1 MIPRMR
7 SRISSGFMRWAA
19 RWCKAIYS
27 AARWAW
33 RKRRSG
39 CAARC
44 GQSRRAKRRT
54 CAVWSSGAGYGIA
67 AAAAAPGTLSV
78 LTRDVLLDPLRECLQ
93 ELAHELAGVVAD
105 DRARIAEHLGG
116 AANVSLGLRHGRNV
130 EENQRLAKM
139 VIGAEGAD
147 DARREAENRPW
158 LAVPRA
164 LAVRPRCDVDRVFE
178 HAGHRAVVLRRHEQ
192 HRVGLLDAALEV
204 FSLLRRIGIEV
215 LVVMR
220 HLPDFDDLELQR
232 RRCQPDHRL
241 GHLAIEGF
249 LAEAADDDRYITGG
263 AHDAP
268 FAGTDDRALGGAHGG
283 IIGDRR
289 PPQRTRRGT
298 LCDGDGPSGFAK
310 VQSTAAAEFSL

>member
-1 MIPRMR
+1 MTRR
-7 SRISSGFMRWAA
+7 STACALWAA
-19 RWCKAIYS
+19 TWCKAICS

-33 RKRRSG
+33 RKRQPG
-39 CAARC
+39 CAARY

-54 CAVWSSGAGYGIA
+54 CAVWSSGTGSKIA
-67 AAAAAPGTLSV
+67 AAAAAPGSLSV
-78 LTRDVLLDPLRECLQ
+78 LTHDVLLDPLRECLQ
-93 ELAHELAGVVAD
+93 ELAHEFARVVAD
-105 DRARIAEHLGG
+105 DRPRIAEHLGG

-130 EENQRLAKM
+130 EENERLAKM

-147 DARREAENRPW
+147 DARREAENCPR

-204 FSLLRRIGIEV
+204 FCLLRRVGVEV

-232 RRCQPDHRL
+232 RRCHRDHRL
-241 GHLAIEGF
+241 GHLAIEGL
-249 LAEAADDDRYITGG
+249 LAETADGDRYITGG
-263 AHDAP
+263 SHAAP
-268 FAGTDDRALGGAHGG
+268 FAGTEGRTIGGS
-283 IIGDRR
+283 
-289 PPQRTRRGT
+289 P
-298 LCDGDGPSGFAK
+298 
-310 VQSTAAAEFSL
+310 